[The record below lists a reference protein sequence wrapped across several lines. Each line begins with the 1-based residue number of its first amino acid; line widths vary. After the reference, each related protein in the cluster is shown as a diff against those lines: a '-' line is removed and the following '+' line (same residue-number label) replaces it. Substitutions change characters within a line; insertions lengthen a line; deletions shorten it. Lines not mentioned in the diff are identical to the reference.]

1 LTFVLFYAIFGL
13 PAILMMEG
21 GRVFPSEM
29 IILLAI
35 AASCSSLD
43 SLRRWRDNE
52 GEYIGNLRDSL
63 VQRNYLR
70 KVIFNK
76 YQLTPMGQYAL
87 TDFLRKNKI
96 IEEVIITRLQQF
108 GIDARRKQEQTV
120 GKLKKERIKV
130 TQ

>member
-1 LTFVLFYAIFGL
+1 
-13 PAILMMEG
+13 M
-21 GRVFPSEM
+21 FPSEM
-29 IILLAI
+29 VILLAI

-43 SLRRWRDNE
+43 SVSRWMDNE

-76 YQLTPMGQYAL
+76 YKLTPMGQYAL

-96 IEEVIITRLQQF
+96 IEEDIITRLQQF

-120 GKLKKERIKV
+120 DELKKERIKV